1 MVIQLRVAFSGP
13 SLTLERK
20 ATVHKNVVVILASNS
35 LFTKR
40 PSLPDL
46 NKSKLIFT
54 FKIRYVRFGQ
64 MSKGSFTLWRKTSKL
79 LKTEVIKIPS

>member
-20 ATVHKNVVVILASNS
+20 ATVHKSEVVTLASNS

-40 PSLPDL
+40 SSLLDL
-46 NKSKLIFT
+46 NESKLIFT
-54 FKIRYVRFGQ
+54 FKIRYVCFGL
-64 MSKGSFTLWRKTSKL
+64 MSKGSFTLWRKTTML